1 MKKRALHK
9 DFFME
14 IKKSFHRY
22 ASILLIVALGV
33 AFFSGVRASKPD
45 MVLSADIF
53 YDESNLMDIRVVS
66 TLGLTDE
73 DVEAIRQVEGAGDVM
88 PVYSSDVLCESKDNL
103 LVIKLMSL
111 PDPVN
116 QLKIEA
122 GRLPQESGECLVDEK
137 LIDSYGYQIGDQI
150 TVQSGNDTELSD
162 IVNTSEYT
170 IVGYGSSPLYLSLE
184 RGSSSIGSGDMN
196 GFVVIPK
203 ENFTLEAY
211 TEICLTAAGAK
222 ELTCYTDE
230 YDDFVDKLVSRI
242 EDISETRCEARYEE
256 VKKEGDDKIR
266 DAEEEVADGEQKL
279 ADAKQKIEDGQQEIN
294 DAKQTLAE
302 KEQELKDAKKE
313 LADKE
318 QELEDG
324 KEQLA
329 DGFRE
334 LEENQDKV
342 AEGREKW
349 QEGIGQ
355 ASDGERELEEA
366 KRKLTET
373 EAQLKDAREQLNTQE
388 QSLNAAQ
395 EQLKQMKEAY
405 APLKAAADAG
415 YPLSPQQQAQLAQ
428 LEAGIAAMEPELQRG
443 AQELETGK
451 QQLEAGEQQL
461 EAGRGQLAQQE
472 ALLEASKQQLS
483 DSGWELEDAERQIG
497 EAKALLYEK
506 QEEIHDGDVKIA
518 DAKAELR
525 DGEHK
530 LEDARKELTDAEQK
544 LTDGQQEYEEARAE
558 NEPKIADAK
567 QDIEDAKEQLN
578 DLEVPEWFVLD
589 RQYLQ
594 TYVEYGQNSDRIGAI
609 GDVFPAIFFLVAALV
624 ALTTMTRMVEEERTQ
639 IGTLKALGYG
649 KAGIAGKYIW
659 YALSASLFGSLLG
672 LVVGQKLLPYVII
685 NAYKIL
691 YNNLPAI
698 VTPLN
703 FNYSVTSTA
712 LAVFCTTIAVIAAC
726 YKELLAVPAQ
736 LMRPAAPKAGKRVML
751 ERVTFLWKHLNFTG
765 KATIRN
771 LIRYKKRFLMTV
783 LGIGGCTALLLVGF
797 GLQDSIMSIGDLQF
811 ENVRVYNASIGIDED
826 ADAPAQ
832 EALADKIK
840 SDDRIKSYLPARE
853 VAMDIGFGG
862 AERSGYLVVPEYPD
876 QLQDYI
882 RLKDRI
888 TDTPYVLTDDT
899 VIITEKVAALLGISK
914 GDTIYLKDKE
924 TSRVEVAVGEIAE
937 NYFMH
942 YVYMTPALYEKL
954 YQEKPV
960 YNEYLTIDQ
969 EKGEAFQKE
978 MQEEYINMEAC
989 SGVSFVSD
997 TENRIRD
1004 MLKSMDT
1011 IIYVLV
1017 ISAGMLAFIV
1027 LYNLNNIN
1035 ITERKREL
1043 ATLKVLGF
1051 FDGEVSAYMLRE
1063 NILLT
1068 MIGALIGLFMGVA
1081 LHRFVIITAEIDML
1095 MFGRLIKPRSFVYSV
1110 LFTFA
1115 FSLFVNFTM
1124 HFKLKKIDMVESMKS
1139 VE

>member
-1 MKKRALHK
+1 MKKHALHK

-53 YDESNLMDIRVVS
+53 YDESNLMDIRVIS

-73 DVEAIRQVEGAGDVM
+73 DVEAIRQVEGVADVM
-88 PVYSSDVLCESKDNL
+88 PVYSSDVLCESKDNM
-103 LVIKLMSL
+103 LVVKLMSL

-116 QLKIEA
+116 QMKIKE
-122 GRLPQESGECLVDEK
+122 GRLPQKSGECLVDEK
-137 LIDSYGYQIGDQI
+137 LVDSYGYRIGDRI

-162 IVNTSEYT
+162 IVNTPEYT
-170 IVGYGSSPLYLSLE
+170 IVGYGSSPVYLSLE

-196 GFVVIPK
+196 GFVVIPTEDFALK
-203 ENFTLEAY
+203 AY

-222 ELTCYTDE
+222 DLTCYTDA

-242 EDISETRCEARYEE
+242 EDISGARCQARYEE
-256 VKKEGDDKIR
+256 VKKEGGDKIK
-266 DAEEEVADGEQKL
+266 DAQGEVADAEQKL
-279 ADAKQKIEDGQQEIN
+279 ADAKQKIEDGQQEIE
-294 DAKQTLAE
+294 DAKQTLEE
-302 KEQELKDAKKE
+302 KEQELRDAKQE

-318 QELEDG
+318 QELADG

-349 QEGIGQ
+349 REGITQ
-355 ASDGERELEEA
+355 ASDGERQLEEA
-366 KRKLTET
+366 KQKLSET
-373 EAQLKDAREQLNTQE
+373 EAQLKAAAEQLNTQE
-388 QSLNAAQ
+388 QSLNAAR
-395 EQLKQMKEAY
+395 EQLKQMKDAY
-405 APLKAAADAG
+405 AALKAAADAG
-415 YPLSPQQQAQLAQ
+415 YPLSPQQQAQLIQ
-428 LEAGIAAMEPELQRG
+428 LETGIAAMEPELQKG
-443 AQELETGK
+443 AQELEAGKQQVEAGK
-451 QQLEAGEQQL
+451 QQLEAGK
-461 EAGRGQLAQQE
+461 GQLAQQE
-472 ALLEASKQQLS
+472 AKLEAAKQQLT
-483 DSGWELEDAERQIG
+483 DSGWELEDAERQIE

-506 QEEIHDGDVKIA
+506 QDEIHDGDVKIA
-518 DAKAELR
+518 DAKEELR
-525 DGEHK
+525 DGEKK
-530 LEDARKELTDAEQK
+530 LKDARKELTDAEQK
-544 LTDGQQEYEEARAE
+544 LADGQQEYEDARAE

-567 QDIEDAKEQLN
+567 QDIADAQQKLD

-649 KAGIAGKYIW
+649 KASIAGKYIW

-712 LAVFCTTIAVIAAC
+712 LAVFCTTIAVVAAC

-751 ERVTFLWKHLNFTG
+751 ERVTFLWKHLNFTR

-771 LIRYKKRFLMTV
+771 LIRYKKRFFMTV

-811 ENVRVYNASIGIDED
+811 ENVRVYHASIGIDED
-826 ADAPAQ
+826 ADAMSR
-832 EALADKIK
+832 EALAGRIK
-840 SDDRIKSYLPARE
+840 TDDRIKSFLPARE
-853 VAMDIGFGG
+853 VAVDIGFDGT
-862 AERSGYLVVPEYPD
+862 ERSGYLVVPEYPD

-882 RLKDRI
+882 RLKNRI
-888 TDTPYVLTDDT
+888 TGDPYTLTDDT
-899 VIITEKVAALLGISK
+899 VILTEKAATLLGISK
-914 GDTIYLKDKE
+914 GDRIYLKDKE
-924 TSRVEVAVGEIAE
+924 TSRVEVTVGEIAE

-960 YNEYLTIDQ
+960 YNEYLTIDR
-969 EKGEAFQKE
+969 ENGEAFQKKI
-978 MQEEYINMEAC
+978 QEEYINMEAC

-997 TENRIRD
+997 TENRIRN

-1068 MIGALIGLFMGVA
+1068 MIGAMIGLFMGIA